1 MSLGVHLVDG
11 RIASNAAIKI
21 RAALK
26 KSVDAEEVIAG
37 YLHTHP
43 EVSEFISQD
52 RARARAWAMHNVRID
67 NSALNSALRQHYAEM
82 YVTGV
87 ASTYDAWGKI
97 LRTKKAQ
104 KNPPHNWNPDA
115 FALSAL
121 KETPNWDTWKPGN
134 AAAEA
139 LVRPPGG
146 LEKLLNGIKINSL
159 NTDKTSYDLL
169 GTKLADG
176 FAIGASPT
184 QLANMI
190 EDSLSSPERALTI
203 AITEGA
209 RAANA
214 ATMDSYAAL
223 GVEKVEWINAD
234 PCDEC
239 DPDGDIDG
247 QVRDITEEFSNGYTA
262 EDLPVHPNCRCNTAP
277 TAVDWNTFDYA
288 GSLDEALAAE
298 D

>member
-1 MSLGVHLVDG
+1 MTLGVHQVDG
-11 RIASNAAIKI
+11 RIAANAAVKI
-21 RAALK
+21 RAALRNG
-26 KSVDAEEVIAG
+26 VDAKKVILDYA
-37 YLHTHP
+37 LTHP
-43 EVSEFISQD
+43 VKSDNPAQD
-52 RARARAWAMHNVRID
+52 RARARAWAMHNVMID
-67 NSALNSALRQHYAEM
+67 NSSLHAALRQHYADM

-97 LRTKKAQ
+97 LRTRKAQ
-104 KNPPHNWNPDA
+104 KEPPHNWNPDA

-121 KETPNWDTWKPGN
+121 KETPNWDTWKPGS
-134 AAAEA
+134 AAKEA

-159 NTDKTSYDLL
+159 NTDKSSYDLL
-169 GTKLADG
+169 GTQLADG

-184 QLANMI
+184 QLAKMI
-190 EDSLSSPERALTI
+190 QDSVSSPERALTI

-223 GVEKVEWINAD
+223 GVEQVEWINAD

-239 DPDGDIDG
+239 DPDNDIDG
-247 QVRDITEEFSNGYTA
+247 QVRNIDEEFTNGYTA
-262 EDLPVHPNCRCNTAP
+262 SDLPIHPNCRCTTAP
-277 TAVDWNTFDYA
+277 APVDWSTFDYA
-288 GSLDEALAAE
+288 GSLDAALNA
-298 D
+298 DG